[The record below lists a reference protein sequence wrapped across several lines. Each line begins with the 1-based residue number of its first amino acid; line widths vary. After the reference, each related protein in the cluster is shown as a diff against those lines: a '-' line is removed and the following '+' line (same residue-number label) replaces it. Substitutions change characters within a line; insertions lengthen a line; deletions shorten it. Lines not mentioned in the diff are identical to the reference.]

1 MKFELLSK
9 LISTLRSTKL
19 NVKFKNPLKLLVGL
33 KSRSTL
39 KIFTTSSTK
48 AQKKLHWSKNKLLQL
63 AKTIQHIIKKANTNF
78 TWL

>member
-19 NVKFKNPLKLLVGL
+19 HVKFKNPLKLFVGL

-48 AQKKLHWSKNKLLQL
+48 AQKKLH
-63 AKTIQHIIKKANTNF
+63 
-78 TWL
+78 